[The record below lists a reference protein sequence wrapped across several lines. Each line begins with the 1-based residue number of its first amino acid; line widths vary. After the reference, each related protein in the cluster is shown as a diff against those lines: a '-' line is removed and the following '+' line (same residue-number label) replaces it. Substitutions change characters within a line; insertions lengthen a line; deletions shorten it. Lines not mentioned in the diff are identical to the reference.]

1 MAGILS
7 CVFLTAT
14 AFVLFFS
21 HSVGAVGKDGKH
33 ASYSSTGAALFV
45 SAPGGDIESYT
56 NNVVASPGGGCFDGD
71 VGTSFAT
78 PVVSGV
84 VALMLQAN
92 PELSWRDVQGIL
104 ATTSQ
109 KVDAEDPSWSTNG
122 VGIPH
127 SYLYGFGVVDAYAA
141 VTAAKTTWENF
152 SAEVQLLGESGTIDL
167 AIPEFP
173 NGPVSSSIAIA
184 ASDAFVTESVVAY
197 FNISHSSRGDLAIVL
212 VSPSG
217 TESILAPGQRPE
229 NTQIDESWE
238 LMTVRNWGES
248 AAGDWALRIVDKSA
262 GDVSV
267 CGDMPGWEVDGAGCI
282 DYSREDSA
290 VCQGGAMGPDFEEFL
305 DSEGYT
311 GLSDPRLLDENGVGP
326 ADACCECGGGNPA
339 ESTPDLLKSWRLE
352 VYGQE
357 VASAMVSDSTM
368 APVMVSDP
376 TMAPTSSSS
385 YATIV
390 DLALAMAIGSGWLLV
405 IG

>member
-1 MAGILS
+1 MADILS
-7 CVFLTAT
+7 CVFLTAA
-14 AFVLFFS
+14 AFVCLFS
-21 HSVGAVGKDGKH
+21 RSVGAVGKNSKH
-33 ASYSSTGAALFV
+33 ASYSSTGAALFI

-56 NNVVASPGGGCFDGD
+56 NNVVAKPGGGCRDANI
-71 VGTSFAT
+71 GTSFAT

-84 VALMLQAN
+84 VALMLEAN

-109 KVDAEDPSWSTNG
+109 KVDAGDPSWSTNG

-141 VTAAKTTWENF
+141 VTAANTTWENF

-197 FNISHSSRGDLAIVL
+197 LNISHSSRGDLAIVL
-212 VSPSG
+212 VSPNG

-229 NTQIDESWE
+229 DTQIDESWE

-267 CGDMPGWEVDGAGCI
+267 CVDMPGWEDPEGSTCASFYN
-282 DYSREDSA
+282 D
-290 VCQGGAMGPDFEEFL
+290 VCKGGVVNLEVLARFNIT
-305 DSEGYT
+305 SI
-311 GLSDPRLLDENGVGP
+311 SDPQILDANDVGP
-326 ADACCECGGGNPA
+326 ADACCLCGGSYLA
-339 ESTPDLLKSWRLE
+339 ESTRDVLTSWRLE
-352 VYGQE
+352 VYGHGGDS
-357 VASAMVSDSTM
+357 VMVGDPTM
-368 APVMVSDP
+368 APVMVGDP

-385 YATIV
+385 YSTIV
-390 DLALAMAIGSGWLLV
+390 GLALVMAIGSGWLLV
-405 IG
+405 ID